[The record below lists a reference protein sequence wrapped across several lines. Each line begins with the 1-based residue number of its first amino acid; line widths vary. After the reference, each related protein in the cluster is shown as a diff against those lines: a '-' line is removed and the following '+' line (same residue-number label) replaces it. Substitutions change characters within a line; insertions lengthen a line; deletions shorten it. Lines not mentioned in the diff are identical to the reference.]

1 MSNAERYHFAD
12 FTRESY
18 RQLLRL
24 AGKTWVFRGY
34 TDFRPDERFLLWR
47 HDLDSSVHAG
57 RALARI
63 EAEEGVAATHF
74 VRLHSEFYN
83 AFEKDSADCL
93 REIAALGHAIGL
105 HFESEFYGLS
115 DEVALDEALARER
128 RVLEDLVGVPVTAF
142 AFHLSTPLAL
152 AATRSHYAGLV
163 NATADYFRTEVGYC
177 SDSNGYWRFRRLTDV
192 LTEATDERL
201 QVLTHPE
208 YWTEGVTS
216 PRERIARCIDGRAEH
231 TRRFYASHLR
241 AWDRPDIDWT

>member
-12 FTRESY
+12 FTRDNY

-24 AGKTWVFRGY
+24 AGKTYAFRRY
-34 TDFRPDERFLLWR
+34 TDFRADERFVLWR

-83 AFEKDSADCL
+83 LFERDSADCV
-93 REIAALGHAIGL
+93 REIAGLGHAIGL
-105 HFESEFYGLS
+105 HFESEFYGLD
-115 DEVALDEALARER
+115 DEAALDDALARER
-128 RVLEDLVGVPVTAF
+128 RILEDLSAVPVTAF

-152 AATRSHYAGLV
+152 RAKQSHYAGLV

-177 SDSNGYWRFRRLTDV
+177 SDSNGYWRYRRLTDV
-192 LTEATDERL
+192 LAEATDARL

-208 YWTEGVTS
+208 YWTERVMS
-216 PRERIARCIDGRAEH
+216 PHERIDRCIAGRAEH
-231 TRRFYASHLR
+231 TRRFYAGHLK